1 MLYFCYKTT
10 GLRINQ
16 HIIRDDFYKE
26 ITMKIKP
33 EIIDNVNFVEKEVNA
48 LNDFTKKFKD
58 DYGLL
63 ISFHPEYELV
73 SGSSNTQRA
82 LIASKDGS
90 LPSRVSI
97 AISTK
102 TKVIL
107 VSLLKDKFV
116 YIPKFI
122 KDKKIRLYDE
132 ISFMANLD
140 ERLFEGKK
148 SVFKRDILPIITKA
162 KELNSKLDQLKSK
175 NKVVALCAQDYF
187 LLEWLSKF

>member
-1 MLYFCYKTT
+1 
-10 GLRINQ
+10 
-16 HIIRDDFYKE
+16 
-26 ITMKIKP
+26 MKIKP

-187 LLEWLSKF
+187 LLE

>member
-187 LLEWLSKF
+187 LLE